1 MSSNFET
8 TTYGKWILSGE
19 HAVLRGHPALV
30 FPLKACSLKLS
41 FERTNTRFSI
51 TQGGLAHTH
60 MDELIRKVI
69 TRGLTLLN
77 KEQETLYGNMQLINE
92 IPLGVGLGAS
102 AALCVAITRWLAYYF
117 DYTIDYFQ
125 FARQLEDL
133 FHGQSSGLDIAGTAA
148 NEGVLFQNG
157 QITPILSKWQPDWY
171 LSTSGEIGHTAECIL
186 QVNQL
191 WEKDKVYAQHLD
203 EKMAE
208 SVRLAHRAL
217 LSESFSTLKDAIDLG
232 YHCFAEWGLI
242 TPTLNYH
249 IEQLKAAGAVAV
261 KPTGSGGGG
270 HLLSL
275 WSTPPAVFN
284 QSLEMQAIRI
294 CGS

>member
-30 FPLKACSLKLS
+30 FPLKTCALKLS
-41 FERTNTRFSI
+41 YERTNTPLKI
-51 TQGGLAHTH
+51 TQSGLAHAH

-69 TRGLTLLN
+69 KQGLILLN
-77 KEQETLYGNMQLINE
+77 KEQETLCGNMQLVNE

-117 DYTIDYFQ
+117 DDTIDDFQ

-148 NEGVLFQNG
+148 NDGVLFQNG
-157 QITPILSKWQPDWY
+157 QVTPIFSTWQPCWY

-191 WEKDKVYAQHLD
+191 WKKDKAYAQHLD
-203 EKMAE
+203 EQMAD
-208 SVRLAHRAL
+208 SVRLAHHAL
-217 LSESFSTLKDAIDLG
+217 LSESFSNLKDAIELG

-242 TPTLNYH
+242 TPALNRH
-249 IEQLKAAGAVAV
+249 IEQLKAAGAAAV

-270 HLLSL
+270 HVLSL
-275 WSTPPAVFN
+275 WLTPPIFN
-284 QSLEMQAIRI
+284 QSLEMQAIKA
-294 CGS
+294 